1 MSILHENDYP
11 SKKLVNWFWKT
22 YVRARL
28 PILLVG
34 FLLMT
39 VEGGALGLL
48 SYMVRPMFDEIFI
61 AGDKGAV
68 FWVSMGVFS
77 IFIAR
82 ALAGFAQRIL
92 MAAVARNVSAD
103 IQRDLV
109 NHMVDLD
116 GSFFQEN
123 SPGVLIERV
132 RGDPGA
138 AAGII
143 SATFS
148 AAGRD
153 LVGLISLLS
162 VAVYIDWLWT
172 LIAVVGA
179 PLMLFP
185 ILYLQ
190 KLIRKTSRLVRNAA
204 AKIATRLDELF
215 HGINTVKVNGTEK
228 YETQRFTSE
237 VDILVNAQLRA
248 VAASAGIPALMDV
261 VAAVG
266 FLGVLSYGGLQIIDG
281 EKTVGEFMSF
291 FTAIALVFEPLRRLG
306 AISGAWQVALVSLE
320 RIYGVFQI
328 QPSIVSPVNAV
339 SVPDDP
345 SKADVILNNVSFS
358 YGDQPV
364 LDRASFVAEAGKT
377 TALVG
382 ASGAGKSTVFN
393 MLTRLIEPDSG
404 NVTIGGI
411 DAKALDLHALRRLF
425 SVVTQDAQLFDESI
439 RDNILLGVETSEERL
454 SVALDAAHVTDFLP
468 NQTKGI
474 DTPAGPRGSGL
485 SGGQRQRV
493 AIARALLRDTPILL
507 LDEATSALDARS
519 EAIVQGA
526 LESLSKGRTT
536 LVIAHRLATVR
547 NADKIVVMDRGRVVD
562 QGTHAELIKR
572 EGIYKNLYQL
582 QFAEENQPS

>member
-1 MSILHENDYP
+1 MSILHEKDYP
-11 SKKLVNWFWKT
+11 SKTLVNWFWKS
-22 YVRARL
+22 YVRGRL
-28 PILLVG
+28 PLLLVG
-34 FLLMT
+34 FLFMT

-68 FWVSMGVFS
+68 FWVSMGVFA

-82 ALAGFAQRIL
+82 ALAGFAQRFM
-92 MAAVARNVSAD
+92 MATVARNVSAD

-109 NHMVDLD
+109 SHMVDLD
-116 GSFFQEN
+116 GSFYQKN

-138 AAGII
+138 AANII
-143 SATFS
+143 SATLS

-153 LVGLISLLS
+153 FIGLISLLS

-172 LIAVVGA
+172 LIAVIGA

-215 HGINTVKVNGTEK
+215 HGINTVKVNGTEE
-228 YETQRFTSE
+228 YETARFNIE
-237 VDILVNAQLRA
+237 VKKLVNAELRA
-248 VAASAGIPALMDV
+248 VAASAGIPALMDI

-320 RIYGVFQI
+320 RIYGVLQI
-328 QPSIVSPVNAV
+328 QPNIVSPVNAA
-339 SVPDDP
+339 PLPEDP
-345 SKADVILNNVSFS
+345 SKADVVLDNVSFS

-364 LDRASFVAEAGKT
+364 LENASLVAEAGKT

-411 DAKALDLHALRRLF
+411 ATNTLNLHDLRGLF

-439 RDNILLGVETSEERL
+439 RDNILLGIETSDEHL
-454 SVALDAAHVTDFLP
+454 SVAVDAAHVTDFLSD
-468 NQTKGI
+468 QAQGL
-474 DTPAGPRGSGL
+474 DTNAGPRGSGL

-507 LDEATSALDARS
+507 LDEATSALDAQS

-562 QGTHAELIKR
+562 QGTHTELIKR

-582 QFAEENQPS
+582 QFAEDNQSS

>member
-11 SKKLVNWFWKT
+11 SKTLVSWFWKT

-28 PILLVG
+28 PILIVG

-68 FWVSMGVFS
+68 FWVSMGVFA

-92 MAAVARNVSAD
+92 MATVARRVSAD
-103 IQRDLV
+103 IQGDLV
-109 NHMVDLD
+109 HHMVDLD
-116 GSFFQEN
+116 GSFYQEN

-172 LIAVVGA
+172 LIAVIGA

-185 ILYLQ
+185 ILFLQ

-328 QPSIVSPVNAV
+328 KPGIVSPDKPV
-339 SVPDDP
+339 SMPDDP
-345 SKADVILNNVSFS
+345 SKADVVLDDVSFS

-364 LDRASFVAEAGKT
+364 LENASFVAEAGKT

-393 MLTRLIEPDSG
+393 LLTRLIEPDSG

-411 DAKALDLHALRRLF
+411 ETNTLELRELRGLF

-439 RDNILLGVETSEERL
+439 RDNVLLGVQVSDERL

-468 NQTKGI
+468 DQAQGL

-507 LDEATSALDARS
+507 LDEATSALDAQS
-519 EAIVQGA
+519 ESVVQGA
-526 LESLSKGRTT
+526 LESLSRGRTT
-536 LVIAHRLATVR
+536 LVIAHRLATIR
-547 NADKIVVMDRGRVVD
+547 NADKIVVMDHGRVVD
-562 QGTHAELIKR
+562 QGTHKELIKR
-572 EGIYKNLYQL
+572 KGIYRNLYEL
-582 QFAEENQPS
+582 QFAEDNQPS

>member
-1 MSILHENDYP
+1 MSILHENSYP
-11 SKKLVNWFWKT
+11 AKTLVKWFWQT
-22 YVRARL
+22 YVRSRL
-28 PILLVG
+28 PLLLVG

-61 AGDKGAV
+61 AGDRGAV
-68 FWVSMGVFS
+68 FWVSIGVFA

-92 MAAVARNVSAD
+92 MATVARRVSAD
-103 IQRDLV
+103 IQGDLV

-116 GSFFQEN
+116 GSFYQEN
-123 SPGVLIERV
+123 SPGILIERV

-153 LVGLISLLS
+153 FVGLISLLS

-172 LIAVVGA
+172 LIAVIGA

-190 KLIRKTSRLVRNAA
+190 KLIRKTARLVHNAA
-204 AKIATRLDELF
+204 ARIATRLDELF
-215 HGINTVKVNGTEK
+215 HGINTVKINGTEA
-228 YETQRFTSE
+228 YETKRFTDE
-237 VDILVNAQLRA
+237 VETLVNAQLRA
-248 VAASAGIPALMDV
+248 VAASAGIPALMDI

-291 FTAIALVFEPLRRLG
+291 FTAIALIFEPLRRLG
-306 AISGAWQVALVSLE
+306 AISGAWQGALVSLE

-328 QPSIVSPVNAV
+328 QPNIVSPDNPVLL
-339 SVPDDP
+339 PKDL
-345 SKADVILNNVSFS
+345 SKADVILDKVSFS

-364 LDRASFVAEAGKT
+364 LENASFVAEAGKT

-393 MLTRLIEPDSG
+393 MLTRLIEPNSG

-411 DAKALDLHALRRLF
+411 ETNTLELRELRGLF

-439 RDNILLGVETSEERL
+439 RDNILLGVQASDERL
-454 SVALDAAHVTDFLP
+454 STALDAAHVSDFLP
-468 NQTKGI
+468 DQAQGL
-474 DTPAGPRGSGL
+474 DTQAGPRGSGL

-507 LDEATSALDARS
+507 LDEATSALDAQS
-519 EAIVQGA
+519 EAVVQGA
-526 LESLSKGRTT
+526 LESLSRGRTT
-536 LVIAHRLATVR
+536 LVIAHRLATIR
-547 NADKIVVMDRGRVVD
+547 NADKIVVMDHGKVVD
-562 QGTHAELIKR
+562 QGTHKELIKR
-572 EGIYKNLYQL
+572 KGIYKNLYEL
-582 QFAEENQPS
+582 QFAEDNQPS